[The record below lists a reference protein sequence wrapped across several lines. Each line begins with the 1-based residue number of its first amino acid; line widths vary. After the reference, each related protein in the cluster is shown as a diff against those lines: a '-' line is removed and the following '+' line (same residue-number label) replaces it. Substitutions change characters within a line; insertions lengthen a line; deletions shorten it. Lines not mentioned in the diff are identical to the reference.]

1 MGLVGSILG
10 GTASSIIDAYSLS
23 YQVYHPSRALG
34 LCRFDEKLERAILVV
49 SGAHNKRKGKGRKE
63 KKGEKEKEKKGKGEK
78 GIGIGDFNR

>member
-34 LCRFDEKLERAILVV
+34 LCRFDEKVERAILVV
-49 SGAHNKRKGKGRKE
+49 VELIIKGKGKGRKE
-63 KKGEKEKEKKGKGEK
+63 KEREGKGERK
-78 GIGIGDFNR
+78 KRKRRKRE